1 MLMAKILLAHQ
12 LAARPKVDLSYT
24 HRVLDSARAT
34 RRYFAKFE
42 RIIAHL
48 GSVATLSAEEGLIS
62 EAEGSILG
70 QYLGDLNNS
79 FTALS
84 YKYLMTNRAPDSGKL
99 SIDKTES
106 GFPVFSEIIQLAAD
120 TTQAKKHL
128 KSLPEQERLKKDMV
142 NHILTERTPPTTLQ
156 YALAQRIYYETLVN
170 ENLFLSQ
177 NHPQIVWVGKDLERR
192 KRRYIIHWASY
203 DSKTNIPVVY
213 LMVVDD
219 TASRALPND
228 ERRWPRAQ
236 DALMAQ
242 ALSELKLLTIA
253 KGFDEDFD
261 GLHPKSLRRF
271 HLGPMHS
278 HAFTEQ
284 RGPIRDV
291 LASAVGE
298 EGLDWAL
305 AWTVETLISD
315 GQKWKKVGVFK
326 QAPREVYKL
335 DAFNLTGKTDG
346 VTDITRALILPHRAF
361 QVMEENHT
369 ADFNGVRKYV
379 VGQNAKILSY
389 S

>member
-1 MLMAKILLAHQ
+1 VPLE
-12 LAARPKVDLSYT
+12 ARPKVDLSYT
-24 HRVLDSARAT
+24 RRVLDSARAT

-42 RIIAHL
+42 RIITHL
-48 GSVATLSAEEGLIS
+48 RSVAQLSSDEGLIT
-62 EAEGSILG
+62 EAEQKILG

-84 YKYLMTNRAPDSGKL
+84 YKYLMTNRAPDSGKM

-120 TTQAKKHL
+120 ATQAKKHL
-128 KSLPEQERLKKDMV
+128 KSLPDQERLKKDMI
-142 NHILTERTPPTTLQ
+142 NHILTERSAPTTLQ

-177 NHPQIVWVGKDLERR
+177 NHPQIVWVGKDLHRQ
-192 KRRYIIHWASY
+192 KRRYIIHWAAY

-219 TASRALPND
+219 TSNRALPND
-228 ERRWPRAQ
+228 ERRWPRVQ

-242 ALSELKLLTIA
+242 AISELKLLTIA
-253 KGFDEDFD
+253 KGFDEDFN

-284 RGPIRDV
+284 RGPIREV
-291 LASAVGE
+291 LANAIGE

-315 GQKWKKVGVFK
+315 GQEWKKVGIFK
-326 QAPREVYKL
+326 QAPREVFKL
-335 DAFNLTGKTDG
+335 DAFNLTGKLDG
-346 VTDITRALILPHRAF
+346 VTDITQALILPHRAY
-361 QVMEENHT
+361 QVMEEQHAQAFT
-369 ADFNGVRKYV
+369 GVRKYV
-379 VGQNAKILSY
+379 VGHNAKILSY
-389 S
+389 T